1 MDKRV
6 PEVRFKGFT
15 DDWEQQQLKNIT
27 SRVKNN
33 DGRMN
38 LPTLTISASKGW
50 LDQKERFSKNQAGK
64 EQKNY
69 TLLSSGELS
78 YNHGNSKLA
87 KYGTVFVL
95 RDYTEA
101 LVPRIYH
108 SFKMKNNNSACF
120 IEYLFATKKLDR
132 ELRKLVTSGARLDGL
147 LNISYDTFMSMFIKI
162 PEFEEQFKIAKFLKK
177 IDDTIALYQHQLELY
192 KKIKQSLLQT
202 MFPKDG
208 EKVPKVRFTDFHDD
222 WEQHSLKEVMKN
234 FIVPMRDKPKKFDGN
249 IPWTR
254 IEDIDGK
261 YLNGSKSGRYVSNNT
276 IKEMHLKIIPS
287 NSIIVSA
294 SATFGVVAIVTQ
306 DLVTN
311 QTFIGMVPN
320 SNYTIDFL
328 YSLFQSPVAQK
339 KMKKESAGSTIFYIP
354 RESFEKMK
362 FNLPIISEQNKVGTI
377 LKKIDSLIS
386 KYEYQLI
393 LYKDIKKFNLQKLYI

>member
-1 MDKRV
+1 MNLN
-6 PEVRFKGFT
+6 GT
-15 DDWEQQQLKNIT
+15 DWEQHKLGNESDVRDGTHNSPKYINKGYPLITSKNLSIDGLDFENVSYVSKADFDAINARSKVDVGDILFGMIGTIGNPVLLNNDGFAIKNVSLIKEKKNISNKFLIQLLKSEVFFRYIQLENEGGTQKFLSLRKIRDFEFSAPPIHEQSKISHLLETLDIEILLYQQQLK
-27 SRVKNN
+27 
-33 DGRMN
+33 
-38 LPTLTISASKGW
+38 
-50 LDQKERFSKNQAGK
+50 
-64 EQKNY
+64 
-69 TLLSSGELS
+69 
-78 YNHGNSKLA
+78 
-87 KYGTVFVL
+87 
-95 RDYTEA
+95 
-101 LVPRIYH
+101 
-108 SFKMKNNNSACF
+108 
-120 IEYLFATKKLDR
+120 
-132 ELRKLVTSGARLDGL
+132 
-147 LNISYDTFMSMFIKI
+147 
-162 PEFEEQFKIAKFLKK
+162 
-177 IDDTIALYQHQLELY
+177 LY

-202 MFPKDG
+202 MFPRDE
-208 EKVPKVRFTDFHDD
+208 EKAPKVRFADFHDD
-222 WEQHSLKEVMKN
+222 WKQHSLKEVMKN

-261 YLNGSKSGRYVSNNT
+261 YLNRSKSGRYISNNT

-306 DLVTN
+306 NLVTN

-328 YSLFQSPVAQK
+328 YSLFQSPAAQK

-362 FNLPIISEQNKVGTI
+362 FNLPIISEQNKVGEI

-393 LYKDIKKFNLQKLYI
+393 LYKDIKKFYLQRLFI